1 MNKSLVSLDSLRD
14 LWDRG
19 SLFDRFFAGALS
31 PSKDLRGLS
40 DKAFWSP
47 AVDIIDKKDKIIVK
61 AEIPGGEKKDS
72 SLKVED
78 DTLSVCGESR
88 QEDEVKKEDYYYSER
103 VYGSFSR
110 SIKLPSSVD
119 REKVSAK
126 FKKGVLTVELPK
138 RAEKEKSEAAI
149 RIE

>member
-19 SLFDRFFAGALS
+19 SLFDRFFAGAFP

-47 AVDIIDKKDKIIVK
+47 AVDIIDKKDRIIVK
-61 AEIPGGEKKDS
+61 AEIPGVEKKDI

-119 REKVSAK
+119 REKASAK

-138 RAEKEKSEAAI
+138 RAEKGKSEAAI
-149 RIE
+149 KIE